1 MAVQTR
7 SFLKNENTDFN
18 NILDTVGGPQNV
30 KSVNAATNL
39 STDDCGT
46 VILGV
51 VGTTQALTTGFNVNL
66 PAPVRGAYFKFI
78 LAAPDIANNANAAIT
93 ITSTSDGTTAAD
105 LIVGQI
111 VGGATNEGANVV
123 AVKDIV
129 TFVHNVATAGDFFE
143 CVSDGTNW
151 FGLGQYDAD
160 GAITLA

>member
-1 MAVQTR
+1 MGVKTR
-7 SFLKNENTDFN
+7 SFLKTENRDFN

-51 VGTTQALTTGFNVNL
+51 VGTEQAVGTGFNVNL

-78 LAAPDIANNANAAIT
+78 LAAPSIANNSNAAIT
-93 ITSTSDGTTAAD
+93 ITTTSDGTTAAN
-105 LIVGQI
+105 LGIGMVE
-111 VGGATNEGANVV
+111 GGAANEGANVV
-123 AVKDIV
+123 SVADVV
-129 TFVHNVATAGDFFE
+129 TFVHNKATAGDFAE

-151 FGLGQYDAD
+151 FFLIKYDAD
-160 GAITLA
+160 DSMTLA